1 VTCRFDFLGT
11 VELNPDVDEAVCLV
25 VSFSRYNLDDR
36 ICYPSFDKVVEP
48 NLL

>member
-1 VTCRFDFLGT
+1 MTCRFDFLGT